1 MVAHG
6 KNQEQ
11 QLQGPRKANQDKT
24 DSYGLDRRYVI
35 PQAKLSDP
43 FPDQNV
49 KAPEPNNYHRDAA
62 ERDHIAKDNSLH
74 GQLLPIAAPIARNRR
89 RARNSLSSAQALNRE
104 PRPARL
110 SLPLSVLASR
120 WLSGSR
126 GARWSM
132 R

>member
-35 PQAKLSDP
+35 PQAKFSDP

-49 KAPEPNNYHRDAA
+49 KAPEPKLSSR
-62 ERDHIAKDNSLH
+62 
-74 GQLLPIAAPIARNRR
+74 RR
-89 RARNSLSSAQALNRE
+89 RARSHS
-104 PRPARL
+104 
-110 SLPLSVLASR
+110 
-120 WLSGSR
+120 
-126 GARWSM
+126 
-132 R
+132 